1 MPFTAVIFN
10 WLVIVWLIV
19 VKVLIPS
26 VSDAPYFVSSLLDD
40 DIRGTKV
47 VGGGGFL
54 ITSRIFRETEISSF
68 GMWVTRVVM

>member
-26 VSDAPYFVSSLLDD
+26 VSSH
-40 DIRGTKV
+40 
-47 VGGGGFL
+47 
-54 ITSRIFRETEISSF
+54 ITTLKNSEILMKNVNVKF
-68 GMWVTRVVM
+68 TQLFA

>member
-1 MPFTAVIFN
+1 MLSTAVIFN
-10 WLVIVWLIV
+10 WLVIVWWIV

-26 VSDAPYFVSSLLDD
+26 VSDAPYFVSSLLND

-47 VGGGGFL
+47 VGGVFL

-68 GMWVTRVVM
+68 GMWVTRVVI